1 MDEQEAVS
9 RLVEFAMAA
18 MDRNGVR
25 PPALVEAVEVGSR
38 LADELRRGPS
48 PPPPARPPAPPSS
61 AAAESRVG
69 TEGRWS
75 AVMAAH
81 LSDEPSYRRRTVAPA
96 PTTRTYQTAAVRD
109 VAARRAAYPNW
120 A

>member
-9 RLVEFAMAA
+9 RLVEFAIAA

-38 LADELRRGPS
+38 LADELRRAPT
-48 PPPPARPPAPPSS
+48 PPPPAPPSR
-61 AAAESRVG
+61 AAAELRVESR
-69 TEGRWS
+69 EGAESRY
-75 AVMAAH
+75 AAARAAYF
-81 LSDEPSYRRRTVAPA
+81 LSTDPSYRRRTVSPTPA
-96 PTTRTYQTAAVRD
+96 ADQATAVRD
-109 VAARRAAYPNW
+109 VVARRAANSNW

>member
-9 RLVEFAMAA
+9 RLVEFAMGA

-38 LADELRRGPS
+38 LADELRRGPT
-48 PPPPARPPAPPSS
+48 PPPAPPSS
-61 AAAESRVG
+61 AAAELRVESR
-69 TEGRWS
+69 ERSESRYAAAQAAFYRS
-75 AVMAAH
+75 A
-81 LSDEPSYRRRTVAPA
+81 DPSYRRRTVAPRPA
-96 PTTRTYQTAAVRD
+96 TDQRAAVRD
-109 VAARRAAYPNW
+109 VAARRAANPNW